1 MIEDVLE
8 RPAAPF
14 LNVLVV
20 VFGVVA
26 LLAKGFIGRR
36 LGKLSA
42 SVDFAAAAA
51 DLVVVVVVVEEEG
64 AGLRS
69 DFERCNVDIL
79 ISLRNLSR
87 DGMGMGCFSECL
99 L

>member
-8 RPAAPF
+8 RPGAPF

-36 LGKLSA
+36 LGELSA

-51 DLVVVVVVVEEEG
+51 DLVVVVVVEEEG